1 MLMKGNLV
9 LNQTKSQETVGSNS
23 AKDGRDSPRKKTVTF
38 EDMSTY
44 LNKSIKIEK
53 TTEETNV

>member
-1 MLMKGNLV
+1 MLIKGNLV

-23 AKDGRDSPRKKTVTF
+23 IKEGRDSPRKKTVTF

-44 LNKSIKIEK
+44 LNKVIKIEK
-53 TTEETNV
+53 TSNEKNV